1 MKESK
6 IILLES
12 SVKGNKEPFPPKT
25 THSPCCSF
33 AAAESVIISHI
44 IRWDQLLLFPWELMQ
59 KLDRKQ
65 TEGKDIWKVG
75 REFPKIHLHFGTS
88 FCSST
93 HAIDNRNLCKQGK
106 ATLPIISVSSDRELS
121 RKCTENWQPEKPS
134 SCVIRVLP
142 DTNTRTSWL
151 QRLKCPRDTRTLNN
165 LGFGKFTSWTLLV
178 AKKIHSDS
186 HEAICIVPQKD
197 MNKCSTDGP

>member
-33 AAAESVIISHI
+33 PAAESVIISHV
-44 IRWDQLLLFPWELMQ
+44 IRWDQLLLFPQELMQ

-106 ATLPIISVSSDRELS
+106 ATLPIISVSSDRIEQEMHWELAAGKAIFLCNKS
-121 RKCTENWQPEKPS
+121 AAWHKHKNLMAAEIKMPQRHKDTE
-134 SCVIRVLP
+134 
-142 DTNTRTSWL
+142 
-151 QRLKCPRDTRTLNN
+151 
-165 LGFGKFTSWTLLV
+165 
-178 AKKIHSDS
+178 
-186 HEAICIVPQKD
+186 
-197 MNKCSTDGP
+197 